1 MNVIFGGLLQV
12 VEYTLDIK
20 LVDWLRVGNKFSCV
34 VDCKCN
40 VKVSASG
47 RMNELH

>member
-12 VEYTLDIK
+12 AEYLFDIK
-20 LVDWLRVGNKFSCV
+20 LVDWLRVGNKLDCV

-40 VKVSASG
+40 VKMSASG